1 METRIHNNISV
12 DCVIFGFDGS
22 SLKVLLVERE
32 LREAGTGNV
41 IFQDLTLT
49 GNHIF
54 LHEELDSAAY
64 RILDDL
70 TGLENIYLEQFYT
83 FGSPKR
89 VSNENDRI
97 WIKAQGRNPDD
108 HIITVGFL
116 SLLDVDKV
124 EIKHKDR
131 NVKWYPVEEITELG
145 FDHMEILQRALL
157 VLRDKV
163 MKEPIAYELLPD
175 KFTLTQM
182 QNLYEAIMGV
192 KYDKRNFRK
201 KVAKMKYLI
210 PLDEKLVGNAHR
222 PPRLY
227 FFSRD
232 VYEFTRKQ
240 LFDFSV

>member
-1 METRIHNNISV
+1 MNARIHNNISV
-12 DCVIFGFDGS
+12 DCVIFGFDGDT
-22 SLKVLLVERE
+22 LKVLLVERE
-32 LREAGTGNV
+32 LRDSETGEVV
-41 IFQDLTLT
+41 IKDLTLT

-54 LHEELDSAAY
+54 HHEELDSAAY

-70 TGLENIYLEQFYT
+70 TGLDNIYLEQFYT
-83 FGSPKR
+83 FGNPKR
-89 VSNENDRI
+89 TSSKIDQL
-97 WIKAQGRNPDD
+97 WIKSQGRNPED
-108 HIITVGFL
+108 HIVSVGYF
-116 SLLDVDKV
+116 SLLDINKV
-124 EIKHKDR
+124 EIKHKER
-131 NVKWYPVEEITELG
+131 NVNWYPIEEVTELG
-145 FDHMEILQRALL
+145 FDHFAILIKALAT
-157 VLRDKV
+157 LRDKV

-201 KVAKMKYLI
+201 KVGKMKYLI
-210 PLDEKLVGNAHR
+210 QLDEKLVGNAHR

-227 FFSRD
+227 FFSRE